1 MAWRPQYEGEFLFQ
15 KVPVNLSHG
24 APGTTPCPE
33 VLPPAGA
40 WHPVLG
46 AAPTLEPGDL
56 GALGGPELTMAA
68 AGGWLPTKGD
78 PEKENA

>member
-1 MAWRPQYEGEFLFQ
+1 MAWRPQCEGEFLFQ

-24 APGTTPCPE
+24 APGNTPFPE

-40 WHPVLG
+40 WHPALG
-46 AAPTLEPGDL
+46 AAPHPGARGPWSPL
-56 GALGGPELTMAA
+56 GAELTTAV
-68 AGGWLPTKGD
+68 GGGLPTKGD